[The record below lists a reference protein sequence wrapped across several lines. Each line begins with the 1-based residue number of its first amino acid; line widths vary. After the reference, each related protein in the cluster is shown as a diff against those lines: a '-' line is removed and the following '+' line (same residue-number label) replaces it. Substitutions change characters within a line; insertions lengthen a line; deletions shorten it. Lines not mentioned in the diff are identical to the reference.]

1 MVDVIDI
8 YKTNELHR
16 LYKTDYAEEGSWIC
30 ITAPSPSEVE
40 LIIDKYGL
48 DTDFMRSALD
58 EEETSRVEREDD
70 QTLIIV
76 DTPES
81 EKRKDKTVAFYT
93 IPLAIIIKDKK
104 IFTITTRENT
114 IINDL
119 LAGRIKGVST
129 AYRTQFILQLM
140 LRASAVYLSYLR
152 QIDKASDALELKLHG
167 ATKNHE
173 IFQLLELQKS
183 LVYLSTSL
191 KSNETTL
198 NKILRGRVIK
208 LYEDDQDLLEDVLIE
223 NRQALEMSTIYSS
236 ILDTMMDA
244 FSSVINNNLNIV
256 MWRLTIVTVV
266 LAVPN
271 IIYGFYGMNVAG
283 LPLPKAW
290 FPLILSLIAMGIV
303 WIILVKSKAFRK

>member
-1 MVDVIDI
+1 MINI

-16 LYKTDYAEEGSWIC
+16 LYKTDYVEEGVWIC
-30 ITAPSPSEVE
+30 VTAPAPDEIQS
-40 LIIDKYGL
+40 LIEDYGL
-48 DTDFMRSALD
+48 DTDFLKSALD
-58 EEETSRVEREDD
+58 EEESSRVEREDD

-81 EKRKDKTVAFYT
+81 EKRSDETVAFYT
-93 IPLAIIIKDKK
+93 TPLAIIIKDKK
-104 IFTITTRENT
+104 VFTITTRENT

-119 LAGRIKGVST
+119 LQGRIRGVST
-129 AYRTQFILQLM
+129 EYRTKFILQLM
-140 LRASAVYLSYLR
+140 LRASAVYLSFLR
-152 QIDKASDALELKLHG
+152 RIDKASDQLELKLSG

-173 IFQLLELQKS
+173 IIQLLELEKS

-223 NRQALEMSTIYSS
+223 NKQALEMSSIYSG
-236 ILDTMMDA
+236 ILDEMMEA
-244 FSSVINNNLNIV
+244 FSSVINNNLNVV
-256 MWRLTIVTVV
+256 MWRLTILTVI

-271 IIYGFYGMNVAG
+271 IIYGFYGMNVSG
-283 LPLPKAW
+283 LPVAKAW
-290 FPLILSLIAMGIV
+290 FPMMLSIIAMVVVAIV
-303 WIILVKSKAFRK
+303 LMKSKSLRK